1 MAEIFDLV
9 PKNKFDTSG
18 IETLRG
24 LDDEEIAPVL
34 PYLLE
39 WIQDLNWSV
48 AAEVIPVLAMHS
60 AALLPHVRRV
70 LSRDETDGMWK
81 YWVVT
86 ALLPRFPNAD
96 IAALADVLERIADE
110 PTADEAEAEADIAA
124 GELLNERIRKT
135 SN

>member
-39 WIQDLNWSV
+39 WIQDLNWPV

>member
-24 LDDEEIAPVL
+24 LDDEEIAPIL
-34 PYLLE
+34 PDLLE
-39 WIQDLNWSV
+39 WIQDLNWPV

-60 AALLPHVRRV
+60 AALLPHIRRV

-86 ALLPRFPNAD
+86 ALLPRFPNSD

>member
-39 WIQDLNWSV
+39 WIQDLNWPV

-60 AALLPHVRRV
+60 TALLPHIRRV

-96 IAALADVLERIADE
+96 IAVLADVLERIAGE